1 MNIGIP
7 TKVQTMLESFSI
19 VMCWW
24 VLLELGCLGNSRG
37 EIEWPYA
44 FGWQK
49 VQNFERVPS
58 NLSRRL
64 IHGFFVEV
72 VL

>member
-1 MNIGIP
+1 MKIGIP

-19 VMCWW
+19 VMCQWI
-24 VLLELGCLGNSRG
+24 VLGLGCLGNNRG

-49 VQNFERVPS
+49 FKSLNVFHQTCQED
-58 NLSRRL
+58 
-64 IHGFFVEV
+64 
-72 VL
+72 